1 MKGENIA
8 EDNAHVEHLS
18 EPADPKEAQQ
28 ASAAEHE
35 ATFWQALKTN
45 HKAAL
50 WSAAI
55 SLTIIM
61 EGYDV
66 GKRASTYCSNFKG

>member
-1 MKGENIA
+1 MKSDEINKEQTAHFEHSSTAEN
-8 EDNAHVEHLS
+8 
-18 EPADPKEAQQ
+18 KEAQQ
-28 ASAAEHE
+28 ASAAERQ
-35 ATFWQALKTN
+35 ATFWEALKSN

-66 GKRASTYCSNFKG
+66 GEYCS

>member
-1 MKGENIA
+1 MMKTDEINKEQPDNIEHMSPTAEN
-8 EDNAHVEHLS
+8 
-18 EPADPKEAQQ
+18 KEAQQ
-28 ASAAEHE
+28 AAAAERQ
-35 ATFWQALKTN
+35 ATFWEALKSN
-45 HKAAL
+45 RKAAL

-66 GKRASTYCSNFKG
+66 GEYP